1 MTHVSHMHVIVG
13 ITTNIAKTTHT
24 VKEVIRVSTRRD
36 RYQILKSITKLL
48 CILQYKQSD
57 WLKKVI
63 TIIIISLHIHDK
75 RSLTC
80 DP

>member
-36 RYQILKSITKLL
+36 RYQILVTSRKCS
-48 CILQYKQSD
+48 QYLS
-57 WLKKVI
+57 
-63 TIIIISLHIHDK
+63 
-75 RSLTC
+75 
-80 DP
+80 